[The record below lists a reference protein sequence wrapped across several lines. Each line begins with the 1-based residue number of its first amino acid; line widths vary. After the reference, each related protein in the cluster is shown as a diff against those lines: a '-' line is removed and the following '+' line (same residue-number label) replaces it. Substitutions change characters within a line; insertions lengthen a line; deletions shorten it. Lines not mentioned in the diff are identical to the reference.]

1 MAGSE
6 QHLAVAALLGWQ
18 LPIGS
23 LTPINAHPE
32 PPPPRRRLRL
42 ESSDKAMFNQSVS
55 KNSLT
60 IQSWGALSQGHSE
73 RSRGR
78 DLVGRTES

>member
-6 QHLAVAALLGWQ
+6 QLLAVAALLGWQ

-32 PPPPRRRLRL
+32 PPSPRRRLRL
-42 ESSDKAMFNQSVS
+42 VPSDKAMSNQSVS

-60 IQSWGALSQGHSE
+60 KQGWGIEPGPF
-73 RSRGR
+73 
-78 DLVGRTES
+78 